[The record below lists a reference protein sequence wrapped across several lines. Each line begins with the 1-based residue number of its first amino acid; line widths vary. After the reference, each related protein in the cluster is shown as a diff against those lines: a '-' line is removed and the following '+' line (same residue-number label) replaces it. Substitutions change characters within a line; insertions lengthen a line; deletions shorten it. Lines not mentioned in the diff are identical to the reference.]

1 MAKTNKQLQA
11 EYERRRAEEG
21 RTDHGTMTY
30 GAGEKQMFV
39 TGETYQNPIV
49 QQGLKRMGA
58 VLYDTNLPDERWS
71 VVPRNITY
79 WESPQRIARY
89 YHAFRTLPPGSQPP
103 PWANREAIE
112 FAYRQLAA
120 ANKGQP
126 WYTWGPLTADDPL
139 RDVMR
144 SMPVPPPE
152 AMPKWEQ
159 DYYKRLFEQ
168 KQKDEA
174 RTVDRDS
181 LYRALYMQ
189 RPNVKPDG
197 TVLWAGTEDDP
208 EKRAEFA
215 SDAWSGLAQLSQFEA
230 LQRGQT
236 AQPKAEGIPTYG
248 EWLQMVIDQVPAAEL
263 EGLDGEALQAIYR
276 IQTGQAQP
284 GDYEPLAEMPDMIAG
299 VPKEEWERMA
309 WWQKAAAWGIPKL
322 SVAMPGIVGALIG
335 GGFGGPVGAVAGA
348 AGMTG
353 ASKVAQDNPE
363 GVVAKAFTALD
374 WLALQAERSFGLMG
388 QIYASVLEP
397 DKYGP
402 VKEIFE
408 NLGPAWQAAQ
418 LAYNAVG
425 MTETDEQ
432 GRKFWSEYQLE
443 KADPTIHYL
452 PDEFSRGLVA
462 EAGDPVAAYV
472 LTEARRRIMR
482 GDAPEDV
489 IAEIGAQFG
498 WVGEVKDLIGYVLLD
513 PLDMVAPVQSKLV
526 SFSAG
531 KLGNVTAAKAFGE
544 TGDLLTGSRLYGQM
558 IRQMPPEEAAAFGS
572 ISRWL
577 AGVDKE
583 GIVTYR
589 GFTPAA
595 KAREFMNVAENNLA
609 ALLADETNPEQMV
622 RFLDAV
628 ADMHPGDAVR
638 AAQKSVTIKVGG
650 EDVEVELPKSF
661 QSAEAQPIPL
671 ALRDLKGKW
680 HDLLDQWNITRPHAA
695 LIAQIAAETGTNPA
709 KLIDDLHNGRVNGDA
724 VLRQYA
730 DSLDVRAKAGD
741 EAAAKMLEI
750 MTKEKGRG
758 LTGRQLKE
766 IADNFSGPN
775 GAALTI
781 DQFRAQLHLLLS
793 EGMAQWAV
801 KYWNVKTPPWLI
813 RMSNLIKKAQSA
825 PLLGGNPNYLANNFF
840 TDTAT
845 LAWDGLLGFTSAAEE
860 AALVKRLGFV
870 PTRLREGH
878 GMVGDTGPTP
888 KDPIG
893 QALRGDDALQAMD
906 DLLGSTRKFQPFVVL
921 TSKLEGLHSRQ
932 AVFAGIRE
940 YINWFSQPGVGFD
953 HMPDGLR
960 VALEQVRPGLADKI
974 EHAIAGGA
982 TKAEIEAMVFTG
994 KERLSVRDVLDREE
1008 LVMLDKFPGLVDQL
1022 DADLAKATNPT
1033 ETRAAFAKAKET
1045 FITRLN
1051 EQIVQKMSRT
1061 VGDAMIKAKAEG
1073 TQGVLDMLDG
1083 VIADRT
1089 TFWLEHMRKMDE
1101 AADVASTLSEGER
1114 ALHWQRVQTEADRAW
1129 TAFENIEG
1137 AKWLG
1142 VFEALG
1148 AGQMTDEG
1156 IKVMRLMTDQ
1166 HDNWA
1171 AFYATRRQLFDEYNN
1186 NIATLPPAKKRTP
1199 DQQLQAKAWWDET
1212 NQKLNDYYIDAVLE
1226 EDRLQTQFDDLF
1238 AEQYGRQFAGESG
1251 RFAGGAQAWRGALRD
1266 ARRKMAAA
1274 MAVYRTGSYPQAML
1288 DAWGEV
1294 LTAEQMAYLKQINK
1308 GQPIYQMLPADRALA
1323 QKQFYQKV
1331 YHKLIGNQLEA
1342 SHANMP
1348 GGRKPAQEAGA
1359 KTAQPP
1365 VTQDAEAVSGEVQPS
1380 VQEAAQ
1386 PERRVS
1392 TAEERAVWAATHDP
1406 MTRLKNRLAF
1416 EGDPN
1421 NPEQFAGDWN
1431 LRLQAAAEAGDPPPV
1446 VAVADLRGL
1455 HATNTISYAVGDEYI
1470 KTMAQ
1475 AFADEGL
1482 EAYRIGG
1489 DEFAVIFS
1497 DEATAQTAMEAVIK
1511 RLENAIIKTPEG
1523 EYYGGKAHFGIGS
1536 DLTAAADA
1544 QTRAKLAD
1552 PRADE
1557 FSRATYSLSRRSE
1570 TDPAAEGLAVYP
1582 EGSSRGLTPPQEA
1595 ARAQARDQAD
1605 TARSRELGAGTED
1618 AEAGRALEPGREPS
1632 DAELEAAGIENPDD
1646 IAAALREGDSALI
1659 REDGSQIL
1667 VAEDLERLGD
1677 IQRANANRK
1686 IANEYGV
1693 ATATETGVPNDRH
1706 LLTILNQY
1714 GYKVDGLE
1722 GIDPAIVRE
1731 VLERRKQALE
1741 AAQPQLQAELD
1752 RRIVMHRAETMKR
1765 NQEVLQLTSYRKP
1778 TRDLVVREVYD
1789 YYANKFPNDPG
1800 KAKAMAEATMVIWD
1814 DWARKFAE
1822 EYGLP
1827 ADEYFRTF
1835 IYERGGV
1842 GMGINLNQEGLAQ
1855 FSTPPTARHPLI
1867 QKAIDFFGLTDNI
1880 REAGYLL
1887 PDGTMLDLSGKNYD
1901 SSTYEKVG
1909 DTFRAKPGKK
1919 NYLRGE
1925 RSSDHREI
1933 GQIID
1938 VATDGTESMIYFM
1951 RETGAIRIDYNAGLI
1966 DISGPITNAQATVL
1980 QNWFSDGWLEVS
1992 DPNTGQSLWYTEYEG
2007 FGPRKMRALLKQA
2020 DGIIKGEIT
2029 PPDRLFQGPK
2039 GFFKLLDDA
2048 TGLIHVFENGDIG
2061 TMAHEMIHNYTRFF
2075 KRPDLDTIEG
2085 WLAKEYGIKDLPD
2098 GWHLGTEQ
2106 YQFATV
2112 NGVKMGEK
2120 DLLARAY
2127 ERYLAEGWAPNRK
2140 LRTVFDNIKRWMME
2154 IYRSITGSEI
2164 DIKISDELRGLFD
2177 RIHGDE
2183 EFMASLKKQPEPV
2196 APAPVAESVWGRSAD
2211 VAEDPAI
2218 EGVKIEAP
2226 ATRKVATEK
2235 PVRFGYTKSQ
2245 IAYITPLLEEFVN
2258 AMPDAEGIKK
2268 LPDPSKLANKP
2279 VPETPLVI
2287 DVPDGG
2293 RLTVT
2298 TYDGALN
2305 IYRGLTGKKMPG
2317 WENWKLSS
2325 YAKHRPIRKSKNE
2338 EFYRD
2343 FYAAIRLYGTPEE
2356 AANTIRRQ
2364 IAEMTGNEQF
2374 DTQKAS
2380 RVLMELE
2387 RIIAGGERTIRAA
2400 IENAQHFQNNYL
2412 FQTAPPTH
2420 TEEFRRWFRDSKVVD
2435 ENGNPLG
2442 VYHGT
2447 PTGGFEAFK
2456 PKYAKNQ
2463 DLPFGIHFSED
2474 KAFADTYTFDKRK
2487 GRGVPGKN
2495 PQTYEVYL
2503 SIQNLLDLTQI
2514 ALPGSPEYE
2523 LATKINPKIKNQA
2536 FYRDGVFLKNIIDE
2550 SKNPQRVERLIREAG
2565 YDGIKYIAEN
2575 RNWVGPNRYIPMEKS
2590 ISYIVFD
2597 PTQIKSV
2604 HNRGTWDPNDP
2615 RILFQTAPPTRTEEF
2630 RRWFGEGK
2638 VVDENGQPLVLY
2650 HGTDADF
2657 EAFSKEMV
2665 GKNFAEGGDERG
2677 FFFTNDPGEASEV
2690 PYVVDTVKHSGQ
2702 NVIPAYVKLEK
2713 PFIYEY
2719 DSSKVYMP
2727 GSDKSPTSMFDWK
2740 KDDFW
2745 AYADAEDAD
2754 GIIVKDTNTGKMLVV
2769 ATEPEQIKSV
2779 FNRGT
2784 FDPNDPRILYQ
2795 ENPVTDAAVGAPLGT
2810 GDHYMDMPLDE
2821 AMLMGWIQYLEPA
2834 LEGAE
2839 RKLTGEGAFRP
2850 TLGEAESVV
2859 SPEMKREL
2867 RRYIGQTQ
2875 MQLKDVNLG
2884 ALRWGE
2890 SRRDMALLNYNRRT
2904 HFDNF
2909 LGVIFPYQFWY
2920 TRTALNW
2927 ALRTLARPGILADY
2941 LRLQNFGQDQVD
2953 QPGYP
2958 TRLRGKVGIP
2968 MPFLPDWMGDGVYI
2982 DPYRMIYPF
2991 HQMTTPFKTWA
3002 EQRNREQKQAEYLI
3016 QDWMEAQEIDAEEG
3030 QQAIESMTGPIWDRA
3045 LAQVRAEDN
3054 VGATNPMGIGSDRE
3068 IRNPIDM
3075 IFNVMGP
3082 SLPISIGY
3090 DVLTGRKE
3098 HISQLPVT
3106 RLIQNTTALLGI
3118 GGERGINIEGPIRR
3132 AVGLPEIDRFED
3144 YRIDRELAS
3153 MVADGLIDHQTAIVA
3168 MIERSGE
3175 AFTEAQRRVTQ
3186 VMGTRFF
3193 TSSMGL
3199 DFFPEGEQEMRL
3211 LKEEY
3216 DRAWQAY
3223 NAGDTEALTAFWDE
3237 HPEYEARRAQFTE
3250 DPEARLRMFLQRQ
3263 IWDQYRE
3270 MNPAEKRATRERFGE
3285 VFEDAFLN
3293 KETRSYNSIPVEVMA
3308 AWAQAIGGRV
3318 PETELAGD
3326 AGTTPATGTDSLELP
3341 GVDDYYSE
3349 REKQFPGIQ
3358 ELWDLEE
3365 TLGNEQKRRLR
3376 KQYPMLDEYSVW
3388 RNRYLA
3394 DHPEIIQYVIS
3405 EDDDLYGLP
3414 QDIQGA
3420 VFEFRAQRDELFP
3433 GVFDVQDHYFAI
3445 QDKDEKRAYLAKH
3458 PELKRYWSWRR
3469 QYAAA
3474 NVKIA
3479 PYILGE
3485 ESLAQYILG
3494 DEGKTLTHPPFLSD
3508 AEFEQLP
3515 PELLRALAA
3524 HIYAGRPLGKGALAE
3539 IEAMR
3544 RELAPGLD
3552 IDSFIEMY
3560 LKAAVEEQQEQP

>member
-1 MAKTNKQLQA
+1 MTTTNERLQA

-103 PWANREAIE
+103 PWANREAID

-144 SMPVPPPE
+144 GMAVPPPE
-152 AMPKWEQ
+152 AMPRWEQ
-159 DYYKRLFEQ
+159 DYYQKLFER
-168 KQKDEA
+168 KQKDQSREL
-174 RTVDRDS
+174 DRDS
-181 LYRALYMQ
+181 IYRALYMQ

-236 AQPKAEGIPTYG
+236 AQPNAEGIPTYG
-248 EWLQMVIDQVPAAEL
+248 EWLAMVRAQVPAAEL

-284 GDYEPLAEMPDMIAG
+284 GDYEPEAEMPDMIAG

-309 WWQKAAAWGIPKL
+309 WWQQAAAWGIPKL
-322 SVAMPGIVGALIG
+322 SATMPGIVGGLIG
-335 GGFGGPVGAVAGA
+335 VGLGGIPGAVVGA

-374 WLALQAERSFGLMG
+374 WLALQVERSIGLMA
-388 QIYASVLEP
+388 QINASVFEP

-408 NLGPAWQAAQ
+408 NFGPAWQAAQ
-418 LAYNAVG
+418 LAYNAMA

-432 GRKFWSEYQLE
+432 GRKFWSEYQLSQ
-443 KADPTIHYL
+443 ADPTLHYL
-452 PDEFSRGLVA
+452 PEEFSRGFVA

-472 LTEARRRIMR
+472 LTDARRRIMR

-513 PLDMVAPVQSKLV
+513 PLDLIAPVSGKLA

-544 TGDLLTGSRLYGQM
+544 TGDLLAGSKLYGQM

-583 GIVTYR
+583 GVVTYR
-589 GFTPAA
+589 GFTQAA

-609 ALLADETNPEQMV
+609 SLLADETNPEQMV

-741 EAAAKMLEI
+741 EAAAKMLEM

-781 DQFRAQLHLLLS
+781 DKFQAQLHLLLG
-793 EGMAQWAV
+793 EGMAKWAV
-801 KYWNVKTPPWLI
+801 GYWDVKTPPWLI
-813 RMSNLIKKAQSA
+813 RMSNIIKKGQSGL
-825 PLLGGNPNYLANNFF
+825 LLGFNPNYFLNNLI

-878 GMVGDTGPTP
+878 GMIGDTGPTV

-893 QALRGDDALQAMD
+893 QAQRAEGFMQAMD

-932 AVFAGIRE
+932 AVYAGMRE

-953 HMPDGLR
+953 HMPSTLKTE
-960 VALEQVRPGLADKI
+960 LERVRPGLADKI

-982 TKAEIEAMVFTG
+982 TKAEIEDMVFIG
-994 KERLSVRDVLDREE
+994 KERLSVRDVLNREE
-1008 LVMLDKFPGLVDQL
+1008 LTMLDKFPGLVDQL

-1033 ETRAAFAKAKET
+1033 ETRVAFAKAKEA

-1061 VGDAMIKAKAEG
+1061 VGDALIKAKVEG

-1083 VIADRT
+1083 VMADRT

-1101 AADVASTLSEGER
+1101 AADIAGTLSEGER

-1166 HDNWA
+1166 HDNWS
-1171 AFYATRRQLFDEYNN
+1171 AFYTTRRQLFDEYND
-1186 NIATLPPAKKRTP
+1186 NIQTLPPAKKRTP
-1199 DQQLQAKAWWDET
+1199 DQQLQARQWWNET
-1212 NQKLNDYYIDAVLE
+1212 NQKLNADYIDAVLE
-1226 EDRLQTQFDDLF
+1226 EDRLQTQLDDLF

-1251 RFAGGAQAWRGALRD
+1251 RFAGGAQTWRGAVRD

-1274 MAVYRTGSYPQAML
+1274 MTVYRTGSYPQAML

-1294 LTAEQMAYLKQINK
+1294 LTGEQMAYLQQINGGK
-1308 GQPIYQMLPADRALA
+1308 PIYEMLPADRARA

-1348 GGRKPAQEAGA
+1348 GGRKPTQEPAPEADLTRVNQGDSAGSDVA
-1359 KTAQPP
+1359 PATDMVAGENARPG
-1365 VTQDAEAVSGEVQPS
+1365 ASGEVQPS
-1380 VQEAAQ
+1380 VQEAAL

-1392 TAEERAVWAATHDP
+1392 SEVERATWAATHDP

-1470 KTMAQ
+1470 RTMAK

-1497 DEATAQTAMEAVIK
+1497 DEATAQTAMEAVTK
-1511 RLENAIIKTPEG
+1511 RLENSIIKTPEG

-1582 EGSSRGLTPPQEA
+1582 EGSGRGLTPPQEA
-1595 ARAQARDQAD
+1595 ARAQARAQAD
-1605 TARSRELGAGTED
+1605 TARSREPGAGTED

-1646 IAAALREGDSALI
+1646 IATALREGDNALI

-1667 VAEDLERLGD
+1667 AAEDLERLGD
-1677 IQRANANRK
+1677 IQRANANRQ

-1693 ATATETGVPNDRH
+1693 ATATEAGVPNDRH
-1706 LLTILNQY
+1706 LLAILNQY

-1731 VLERRKQALE
+1731 VLERRKIELE

-1765 NQEVLQLTSYRKP
+1765 NQEALQLTSYRKP
-1778 TRDLVVREVYD
+1778 TRDLAVREVYD
-1789 YYANKFPNDPG
+1789 HYANKFPNDPG

-1814 DWARKFAE
+1814 AWARKYADD
-1822 EYGLP
+1822 YGVD
-1827 ADEYFRTF
+1827 ADDFYSTF
-1835 IYERGGV
+1835 IVERGGSGSGV
-1842 GMGINLNQEGLAQ
+1842 NLNQEGLAQ
-1855 FSTPPTARHPLI
+1855 AGRQLTSTPE
-1867 QKAIDFFGLTDNI
+1867 F
-1880 REAGYLL
+1880 
-1887 PDGTMLDLSGKNYD
+1887 
-1901 SSTYEKVG
+1901 
-1909 DTFRAKPGKK
+1909 
-1919 NYLRGE
+1919 
-1925 RSSDHREI
+1925 
-1933 GQIID
+1933 
-1938 VATDGTESMIYFM
+1938 
-1951 RETGAIRIDYNAGLI
+1951 
-1966 DISGPITNAQATVL
+1966 
-1980 QNWFSDGWLEVS
+1980 QNWFGDSKVVDENGQPLVMYHGSYAADKFSSFSVKGNSYLGIYLSS
-1992 DPNTGQSLWYTEYEG
+1992 DPSYASTYGNAVLPVYVKIENPFVINLPDEFGYNGVISIDGKIIGFYRELTEEVIDT
-2007 FGPRKMRALLKQA
+2007 LKA
-2020 DGIIKGEIT
+2020 KGYDGIQVHINETLPSGRLPAKSFEIVAFSPEQIKSVFNRGTFDPTNPNIL
-2029 PPDRLFQGPK
+2029 RQGPK
-2039 GFFKLLDDA
+2039 GFTRWLDDA
-2048 TGLIHVFENGDIG
+2048 TGLIHAFEKADVS
-2061 TMAHEMIHNYTRFF
+2061 TFAHEVVHIYTPLF
-2075 KRPDLDTIEG
+2075 KGDDLKIISG
-2085 WLAKEYGIKDLPD
+2085 WLAKEYGIKDLPEN
-2098 GWHLGTEQ
+2098 WHVGAEQ
-2106 YQFATV
+2106 HGYAVV

-2140 LRTVFDNIKRWMME
+2140 LRAVFDNIKRWMME

-2183 EFMASLKKQPEPV
+2183 EFMASLQKQPEPV
-2196 APAPVAESVWGRSAD
+2196 APAPVAESVWGKT
-2211 VAEDPAI
+2211 V
-2218 EGVKIEAP
+2218 EGAGEAGP
-2226 ATRKVATEK
+2226 LFEQGQAK
-2235 PVRFGYTKSQ
+2235 P
-2245 IAYITPLLEEFVN
+2245 
-2258 AMPDAEGIKK
+2258 D
-2268 LPDPSKLANKP
+2268 
-2279 VPETPLVI
+2279 
-2287 DVPDGG
+2287 
-2293 RLTVT
+2293 
-2298 TYDGALN
+2298 
-2305 IYRGLTGKKMPG
+2305 
-2317 WENWKLSS
+2317 
-2325 YAKHRPIRKSKNE
+2325 
-2338 EFYRD
+2338 
-2343 FYAAIRLYGTPEE
+2343 
-2356 AANTIRRQ
+2356 
-2364 IAEMTGNEQF
+2364 
-2374 DTQKAS
+2374 DT
-2380 RVLMELE
+2380 
-2387 RIIAGGERTIRAA
+2387 
-2400 IENAQHFQNNYL
+2400 L

-2420 TEEFRRWFRDSKVVD
+2420 TEEFRRWFGDSKVVD
-2435 ENGNPLG
+2435 ENGQPLV

-2447 PTGGFEAFK
+2447 PTGGFEVFE

-2463 DLPFGIHFSED
+2463 DLPFGIHFAED
-2474 KAFADTYTFDKRK
+2474 RAFADIYTFDKRK

-2503 SIQNLLDLTQI
+2503 SVQNLLDLTQI
-2514 ALPGSPEYE
+2514 AMPGSPEYE
-2523 LATKINPKIKNQA
+2523 LATKISPMIKNQA
-2536 FYRDGVFLKNIIDE
+2536 VYRDGVFLKNIIDQ

-2565 YDGIKYIAEN
+2565 YDGIKYNAEN
-2575 RNWVGPNRYIPMEKS
+2575 RDWVGTNQYVPMEKS
-2590 ISYIVFD
+2590 ISYVVFD
-2597 PTQIKSV
+2597 PTQVKAV
-2604 HNRGTWDPNDP
+2604 ANRGSFDPNDP
-2615 RILFQTAPPTRTEEF
+2615 RILYQENPVTDRAIAPPTRSEEF
-2630 RRWFGEGK
+2630 RRWFGESK
-2638 VVDENGQPLVLY
+2638 VVDENGQPLVVY
-2650 HGTDADF
+2650 KGMYPFDYTSPERF
-2657 EAFSKEMV
+2657 KEI
-2665 GKNFAEGGDERG
+2665 DRIERPSEFPMYG
-2677 FFFTNDPGEASEV
+2677 GEA
-2690 PYVVDTVKHSGQ
+2690 G
-2702 NVIPAYVKLEK
+2702 EK
-2713 PFIYEY
+2713 PFRIAGFFGDSDVANTFAGFANGTVFPVYLKIEKPIVFDAKGKRAAGYYQFDETGRPFRDAMRSEEY
-2719 DSSKVYMP
+2719 D
-2727 GSDKSPTSMFDWK
+2727 G
-2740 KDDFW
+2740 
-2745 AYADAEDAD
+2745 A
-2754 GIIVKDTNTGKMLVV
+2754 IIKNTVDEGTIYV
-2769 ATEPEQIKSV
+2769 AKYPEQIKSV

-2784 FDPNDPRILYQ
+2784 FDPSDPRILYQ

-2909 LGVIFPYQFWY
+2909 LGVLFPYQFWY
-2920 TRTALNW
+2920 TRTAMNW
-2927 ALRTLARPGILADY
+2927 ALRTLSRPGIMADY
-2941 LRLQNFGQDQVD
+2941 LRLANFGQDQVD

-2982 DPYRMIYPF
+2982 DPMRMIYPF
-2991 HQMTTPFKTWA
+2991 HQMTTPFTMWA
-3002 EQRNREQKQAEYLI
+3002 EQRNREQRRAEYLV

-3030 QQAIESMTGPIWDRA
+3030 QQAIENMTGPIWDRA

-3132 AVGLPEIDRFED
+3132 AAGLPEIDRFED

-3193 TSSMGL
+3193 TSSLGL

-3223 NAGDTEALTAFWDE
+3223 EAGDTEALTAFWDE

-3285 VFEDAFLN
+3285 VFEEAFLN

-3308 AWAQAIGGRV
+3308 AWAQAVGGRV

-3445 QDKDEKRAYLAKH
+3445 QGRDEKRAYLAKH
-3458 PELKRYWSWRR
+3458 PELKRYWSWQR
-3469 QYAAA
+3469 QVAAA
-3474 NVKIA
+3474 NVEIA
-3479 PYILGE
+3479 PYILSE
-3485 ESLAQYILG
+3485 TSLSKYILG
-3494 DEGKTLTHPPFLSD
+3494 DEEQQLRHPPYLTD
-3508 AEFEQLP
+3508 GEFEQLP

-3544 RELAPGLD
+3544 RELAPALD

-3560 LKAAVEEQQEQP
+3560 LKAAVEQ